1 MPNES
6 GLHSTIENSQHRQ
19 KVRDYYNRMN
29 SVIIKDVGQTY
40 QAGLFVANTNDPFR
54 ATNLFQANRAGI
66 QPGDRILDAG
76 CGTGGPAID
85 IARNIANVKIEGI
98 TISEQ
103 QAHTAQK
110 LLQQAGLN
118 DRIHIQVGDYHCLPF
133 DDRVFDLVYC
143 FESASYSDNLS
154 LLFTEIYRVLR
165 PGGTI
170 YLKDVFSK
178 EPPLSEQQQK
188 DLAEF
193 ERIYASPPVVSLRQ
207 MAVKVQQAG
216 FEDLKLYDLSGVIS
230 THKFMENMQQSV
242 AGEVTLTDFGKFHYY
257 QFKDLP
263 IFFGD
268 IKAHKPIHSTP
279 QV

>member
-6 GLHSTIENSQHRQ
+6 GLHSTSENSQHRQ
-19 KVRDYYNRMN
+19 KVRDYYNSMN
-29 SVIIKDVGQTY
+29 SVIMKDVGPTY
-40 QAGLFVANTNDPFR
+40 QAGLFVANTKDPFR

-85 IARNIANVKIEGI
+85 IAQNIADVKIEGI
-98 TISEQ
+98 TISEE
-103 QAHTAQK
+103 QAQTAQK

-133 DDRVFDLVYC
+133 DDRVFDLVYL

-154 LLFTEIYRVLR
+154 RLFTEIYRVLR

-178 EPPLSEQQQK
+178 EPPLSEKEEK

-193 ERIYASPPVVSLRQ
+193 ERIYASPPVASLRQ
-207 MAVKVQQAG
+207 MAVQVQQAG
-216 FEDLKLYDLSGVIS
+216 FEDTKLYDLSGVIS
-230 THKFMENMQQSV
+230 TQKFMERMQQSV
-242 AGEVTLTDFGKFHYY
+242 AGTVVLTDFGKFHYY
-257 QFKDLP
+257 RFQDLP

-268 IKAHKPIHSTP
+268 IKAYKPIDFTDR
-279 QV
+279 